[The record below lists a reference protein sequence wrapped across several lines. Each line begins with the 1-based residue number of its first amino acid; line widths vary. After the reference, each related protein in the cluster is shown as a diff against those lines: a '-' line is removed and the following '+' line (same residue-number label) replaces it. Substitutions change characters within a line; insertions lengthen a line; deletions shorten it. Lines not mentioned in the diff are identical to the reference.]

1 MSRSRRILTVTLIVA
16 AAAGVVV
23 VAVRVRRMRQVAS
36 DTAAD
41 IEAQLDA
48 LDPMTRAAVVGKL
61 SADAVKAAKTKNS

>member
-23 VAVRVRRMRQVAS
+23 VAVRARRMRQVAS

-61 SADAVKAAKTKNS
+61 SADAVKAAKTKRS

>member
-23 VAVRVRRMRQVAS
+23 VAVRARRMRQVAS

-61 SADAVKAAKTKNS
+61 SADAVKAAKTKSS